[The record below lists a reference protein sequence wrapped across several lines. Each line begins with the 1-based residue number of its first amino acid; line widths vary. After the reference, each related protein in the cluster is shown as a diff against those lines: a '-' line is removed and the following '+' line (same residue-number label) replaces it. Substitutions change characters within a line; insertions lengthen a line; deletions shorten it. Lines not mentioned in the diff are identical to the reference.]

1 MKTCPFCREEIR
13 DDAIKCRFCHAML
26 VAVESS
32 SSDRAPGDQ
41 ITYVVDKGVV
51 TFAKVAG
58 GILALMIGIAAFAF
72 GLDFARGR
80 TAVQDS
86 VEQTKK
92 TTEQMTQTV
101 AGLREKLAEVE
112 KLSQAIDAH
121 SKRMEQHRA
130 EMDKLVAQAQKTTQ
144 TLETSFAQ
152 FQARLATMEDVLSTV
167 EQRTHS
173 LQGENESPAKKL
185 QSKFFSQNRGSVV
198 TITDER
204 GLIASGVIVTA
215 RGDIVTA
222 DYAVKNARNPAVLM
236 ADATERSVD
245 VLAVDEKVGLA
256 LLRISGTKDALES
269 RGTARGFA
277 FLPLAE
283 QMPKSDDVVVAI
295 GTSADKTVRAVAGVV
310 KSIDENWVVVK
321 FPQEM
326 AGFGGGPVLDE
337 KGAAIG
343 IVYEG
348 DINNV
353 EKCKRA
359 DQIKKFV
366 ESHAGSD

>member
-26 VAVESS
+26 VTVGSNSARPEGNQV
-32 SSDRAPGDQ
+32 
-41 ITYVVDKGVV
+41 TYVVDKGVV
-51 TFAKVAG
+51 TFAKIAG
-58 GILALMIGIAAFAF
+58 GVLALMIGIAAFAF

-112 KLSQAIDAH
+112 KLSQAIDTH

-130 EMDKLVAQAQKTTQ
+130 EMDKLVEQAQRTTQ

-173 LQGENESPAKKL
+173 LQGADESPAKKL

-198 TITDER
+198 TITDQR

-222 DYAVKNARNPAVLM
+222 DYAVKNARDLSVLM
-236 ADATERSVD
+236 SDATERSVD
-245 VLAVDEKVGLA
+245 VLAVDENAGLA

-269 RGTARGFA
+269 RDSARGFA

-283 QMPKSDDVVVAI
+283 QMPKPNDVVVAI
-295 GTSADKTVRAVAGVV
+295 GTSVDKTVRAVAGEV

-337 KGAAIG
+337 KGAAVG

-348 DINNV
+348 DSNHV
-353 EKCKRA
+353 ENCKRA
-359 DQIKKFV
+359 DQIKQFV
-366 ESHAGSD
+366 ESHAGRD